1 MVGIYVRTHTLVA
14 GLRERIEADG
24 ERGDTIERV
33 IGYGIGALAAAAI
46 GYGLWAVAEDGVG
59 RVDLGFN

>member
-1 MVGIYVRTHTLVA
+1 MVNIYVRTRTWGSH
-14 GLRERIEADG
+14 LRARVEAEG

-46 GYGLWAVAEDGVG
+46 GYGLWQVAEGGVDSI
-59 RVDLGFN
+59 DLGF

>member
-1 MVGIYVRTHTLVA
+1 MVYLYVNTKTWVSR
-14 GLRERIEADG
+14 LRDRVEADG

-46 GYGLWAVAEDGVG
+46 GYGLWQVAEGGVENI
-59 RVDLGFN
+59 DLGF